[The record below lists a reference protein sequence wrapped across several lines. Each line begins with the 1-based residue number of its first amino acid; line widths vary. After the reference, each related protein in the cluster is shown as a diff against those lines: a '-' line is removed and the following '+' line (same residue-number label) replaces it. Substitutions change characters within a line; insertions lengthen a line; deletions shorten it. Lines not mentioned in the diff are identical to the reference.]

1 MFCNQSLLD
10 NLDGITTDCTK
21 INILN
26 LKCPMIVHV
35 HMYRPLLLWGFVVLL
50 ITLDMDRVGSG
61 VGMGV
66 QLIGRVRGDDGRM
79 LD

>member
-1 MFCNQSLLD
+1 MFCSQSLLN

-26 LKCPMIVHV
+26 PKCPMIVHV

-50 ITLDMDRVGSG
+50 ITLDTNRVGSG